1 MDNAKGFIY
10 LATPYSVLH
19 PISKNQANLLKY
31 NRHERACK
39 MAASLMQN
47 GENVF
52 CPIAHTH
59 AIEVYAMKDCPQDM
73 EFWMKQCLSILQ
85 YAKELVVFKM
95 DGWDESLGIKREIE
109 FAKDLNIPIR
119 YIENVVFKN
128 LVKVKAVNTRWANK
142 RV

>member
-1 MDNAKGFIY
+1 
-10 LATPYSVLH
+10 
-19 PISKNQANLLKY
+19 
-31 NRHERACK
+31 
-39 MAASLMQN
+39 
-47 GENVF
+47 
-52 CPIAHTH
+52 
-59 AIEVYAMKDCPQDM
+59 MKDCPQDM